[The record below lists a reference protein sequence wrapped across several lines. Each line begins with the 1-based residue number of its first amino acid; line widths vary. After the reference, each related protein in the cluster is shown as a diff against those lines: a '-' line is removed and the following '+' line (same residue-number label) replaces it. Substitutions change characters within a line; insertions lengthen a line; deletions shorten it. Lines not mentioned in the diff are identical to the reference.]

1 MSYESI
7 YHKVEQNTD
16 EWLNMRIGRFTAS
29 TVKNLLMKVT
39 TKGYQDEIK
48 RVAFEIV
55 TGTQPETFSNEWM
68 QRGHDLEDEARNMY
82 QAETFNVVEEGGFF
96 TYGDYMGASPDGLIG
111 KDGLVEIKCPKYNTM
126 IDYLMDGKVPNLY
139 YTQIQTQLL
148 CSGREW
154 CDFVAYHPGL
164 KLMIERVNIDKEYCD
179 TLIKNVEE
187 AVKQVNEIIKIIQ

>member
-16 EWLNMRIGRFTAS
+16 EWLNMRLGRFTAS
-29 TVKNLLMKVT
+29 TIKNLLMKVT

-55 TGTQPETFSNEWM
+55 TGTQAETFSNEWM

-148 CSGREW
+148 CRS
-154 CDFVAYHPGL
+154 
-164 KLMIERVNIDKEYCD
+164 
-179 TLIKNVEE
+179 
-187 AVKQVNEIIKIIQ
+187 